1 VQHFDQT
8 MKIGVLT
15 ILFLVFLSCKNAT
28 EKETEQVQIVVDS
41 TGLKIETV
49 EENSE
54 NLKLTSFLENPIDL
68 QDFKTKKNKN
78 VTTSVNNGLEY
89 QYHPKINDS
98 IFYGYNF
105 ITDNIGQ
112 KGANEIVVFKYGE
125 NKHRYEDETEILI
138 ELRIF
143 NKDSD
148 LGKANLIG
156 LSTTELESEFGTD
169 YLTLD
174 NRLIYSEKN
183 KILILEL
190 ENSKIKSFNYIK
202 LSTEKIDSD
211 LIRKITE

>member
-1 VQHFDQT
+1 
-8 MKIGVLT
+8 MKEKAQITEL
-15 ILFLVFLSCKNAT
+15 NAKT
-28 EKETEQVQIVVDS
+28 FEFQKYLDVDNELIS
-41 TGLKIETV
+41 ISSLDTV
-49 EENSE
+49 
-54 NLKLTSFLENPIDL
+54 
-68 QDFKTKKNKN
+68 
-78 VTTSVNNGLEY
+78 
-89 QYHPKINDS
+89 
-98 IFYGYNF
+98 
-105 ITDNIGQ
+105 
-112 KGANEIVVFKYGE
+112 
-125 NKHRYEDETEILI
+125 
-138 ELRIF
+138 F